1 MTEHPDVYRGIHK
14 ALRRRLFQL
23 CLQAGTLDG
32 AEAYQREA
40 LAHAWE
46 SLVAS
51 LRAHTLHE
59 ERFLHPLLSREP
71 GLRTTLEEGH
81 EAHEQ
86 ALAVLE
92 QLLARLCSTA
102 QEASARALAH
112 DFYRALC
119 AFTGD
124 YLVHLEAEE
133 GEARAALA
141 RHCTPAEVEHV
152 QRLLLEAMSEQER
165 TRDLLDM
172 LDAASPPEA
181 AALLRVVA
189 EGGKA

>member
-1 MTEHPDVYRGIHK
+1 MSEHPDVYRAIHK
-14 ALRRRLFQL
+14 ALRRRLFHL
-23 CLQAGTLDG
+23 CLQAGSLDG
-32 AEAYQREA
+32 AETYQREA

-59 ERFLHPLLSREP
+59 ERFLHPLLTREP
-71 GLRTTLEEGH
+71 GLREILEEGH
-81 EAHEQ
+81 ETHEQ
-86 ALAVLE
+86 ALTALE
-92 QLLARLCSTA
+92 QLLARLCSTS
-102 QEASARALAH
+102 QEAGARALAH

-124 YLVHLEAEE
+124 FLIHLEEEE

-141 RHCTPAEVEHV
+141 RHCTPGEVEHV
-152 QRLLLEAMSEQER
+152 QRLLLEAMSEEER
-165 TRDLLDM
+165 TRDLIDI

-181 AALLRVVA
+181 AALLRVVSA
-189 EGGKA
+189 GGKA